1 MVKTPLNFDENAGA
15 PLLTA
20 ARAAMIAAMDGSANA
35 SSVHA
40 AGRRARA
47 IVERS
52 REYVGMHCGVDKDGV
67 VFTSGATEAAMLALS
82 PAIVCGGETLPV
94 GQLYVAA
101 TEHPCVLAGGR
112 LADRL
117 TIVPVDGNGLLD
129 LEVLAGHLDAHDP
142 ADGVPLV
149 ALMLAN
155 NETGVIQPVAEAAN
169 LVHDH
174 GGFIFCDAVQ
184 AIGRL
189 PVDTGDLGVDFLSVS
204 SHKIGG
210 PQGAGALILASP
222 DVRPVPLLTGGGQE
236 RGLRAG
242 TENVAAIAGFGV
254 AAEQV
259 MDHVER
265 MESVARMRDRLE
277 AGIRRI
283 SPDVQFAGAAAARL
297 PNTAMCVVPGLAA
310 ETAVIAFDLE
320 GVALSSGSAC
330 SSGRVAPSHVLQ
342 AMGFPE
348 DLAGNGIRISLP
360 ADVTEVEI
368 DDFLSVWQSVDRRL
382 RPDKAA

>member
-15 PLLTA
+15 GLLA
-20 ARAAMIAAMDGSANA
+20 DARAAMIAALDGSANA

-40 AGRRARA
+40 PGRKARS

-52 REYVGMHCGVDKDGV
+52 REHVGSLCGADKDCV
-67 VFTSGATEAAMLALS
+67 VFTSGATEAANLALS
-82 PAIVCGGETLPV
+82 PAILRGKETLPV
-94 GQLYVAA
+94 GRLYAA
-101 TEHPCVLAGGR
+101 ASEHPCVLAGGR

-117 TIVPVDGNGLLD
+117 TIIPVDADGVVD
-129 LEVLAGHLDAHDP
+129 LTVLAGHLQGHDP
-142 ADGVPLV
+142 ADGAPMV
-149 ALMLAN
+149 AMMLAN
-155 NETGVIQPVAEAAN
+155 NETGVVQPVAKAAN
-169 LVHDH
+169 MVHDH

-184 AIGRL
+184 AIGRM
-189 PVDTGDLGVDFLSVS
+189 PVDIAELDVDFLSVS

-222 DVRPVPLLTGGGQE
+222 DVRPVPLLRGGGQE

-254 AAEQV
+254 AAGRV

-283 SPDVQFAGAAAARL
+283 SQDVQFAGAAAPRL

-320 GVALSSGSAC
+320 GVAVSSGSAC
-330 SSGRVAPSHVLQ
+330 SSGKVAPSHVLR

-348 DLAGNGIRISLP
+348 DLAASGIRISLP
-360 ADVTEVEI
+360 ADVTEAEI
-368 DDFLSVWQSVDRRL
+368 DQFLSVWQSVDRRL